1 MISRRAR
8 LSFQDFQRDLALQLL
23 ARIARCLRA
32 APTNDARFF
41 PCKDEPH
48 VQRCERIPGI
58 RAALAT
64 KAGGGLGSV
73 QLGVLISGYFIPPYS
88 PPTSPSYPSLL
99 VLSTAPLPPRPVPT
113 QAEPANLSRPCVLR
127 PLTPPVPPTPPS
139 PPTTRLF
146 LSL

>member
-88 PPTSPSYPSLL
+88 PPHLPLL
-99 VLSTAPLPPRPVPT
+99 PLASRPLHRAPTTAPRSHPG
-113 QAEPANLSRPCVLR
+113 
-127 PLTPPVPPTPPS
+127 
-139 PPTTRLF
+139 
-146 LSL
+146 